1 MKLGGDAA
9 TLRAGMAL
17 AILAAFGFSFKAILV
32 KLAYPYGVDAITLLT
47 LRMLCALPVFLWVG
61 FTASRGAPRLSAR
74 DRFGVIVMGLA
85 GYYGAS
91 IFDFL
96 GLQYISAGLERL
108 ILFLYPTLTLLFGM
122 ALARRLASRRE
133 VAALALCYVGIGA
146 AFWHDLEFATDA
158 AAVWLG
164 SALVFGSALC
174 YAIYLTG
181 SAHLIVRLGTAR
193 FAALAT
199 LISTAAVFGHFL
211 AVQPLTNLLQ
221 PWPVYG
227 YALAM
232 GLFSTALPVFAQS
245 AALRRLGSARV
256 ALVSM
261 LGPLAT
267 IGLAGWL
274 LAEPLSLAQLLGAAL
289 VIAGVALVSRRRAD
303 VDQ

>member
-1 MKLGGDAA
+1 
-9 TLRAGMAL
+9 MAL

-32 KLAYPYGVDAITLLT
+32 KLAYPYGVDAITLLA
-47 LRMLCALPVFLWVG
+47 LRMAFALPVFLWVG
-61 FTASRGAPRLSAR
+61 FAASRGAPALSAR
-74 DRFGVIVMGLA
+74 AWMGVGLMGLA

-108 ILFLYPTLTLLFGM
+108 ILFIYPTLTLVFSM
-122 ALARRLASRRE
+122 ALARRSASRRE
-133 VAALALCYVGIGA
+133 LAALALCYAGIGA
-146 AFWHDLEFATDA
+146 AFWHDLEFAADA
-158 AAVWLG
+158 STIWLG
-164 SALVFGSALC
+164 GGLVFASALC
-174 YAIYLTG
+174 YALYLTG
-181 SAHLIVRLGTAR
+181 SAGLIARLGTAR

-199 LISTAAVFGHFL
+199 LVSSVAVFGHFL
-211 AVQPLTNLLQ
+211 ATRSVTVLAQ

-245 AALRRLGSARV
+245 AAIRRLGSARV

-267 IGLAGWL
+267 IGFAGWL
-274 LAEPLSLAQLLGAAL
+274 LAEPLALAQLFGAAL
-289 VIAGVALVSRRRAD
+289 VIAGVALASRRE
-303 VDQ
+303 

>member
-1 MKLGGDAA
+1 MSGGSPGAG
-9 TLRAGMAL
+9 RAGMAL

-32 KLAYPYGVDAITLLT
+32 KLAYPYGVDAITLLA
-47 LRMLCALPVFLWVG
+47 LRMAFALPIFLWVG
-61 FTASRGAPRLSAR
+61 WRASRGMPALSAR
-74 DRFGVIVMGLA
+74 EWLGLILMGLA

-91 IFDFL
+91 VFDFL

-108 ILFLYPTLTLLFGM
+108 ILFTYPTLTLLFGM
-122 ALARRLASRRE
+122 ALTHRLATRRE
-133 VAALALCYVGIGA
+133 AVALTLCYIGIGA
-146 AFWHDLEFATDA
+146 AFWHDLEFAADA
-158 AAVWLG
+158 TAIWLG
-164 SALVFGSALC
+164 SGLVFGSALC

-181 SAHLIVRLGTAR
+181 SARLIARLGAAR

-199 LISTAAVFGHFL
+199 LISTAAVFGHF
-211 AVQPLTNLLQ
+211 AATQPFGRFVQ

-245 AALRRLGSARV
+245 AAIRRLGSARV

-267 IGLAGWL
+267 IGFAGL
-274 LAEPLSLAQLLGAAL
+274 LLDEPLSLAQLLGAAL
-289 VIAGVALVSRRRAD
+289 VIAGIALVGARRTD
-303 VDQ
+303 